1 VTLREEVLFRQYGA
15 TILKFDFFVKLKNN
29 DLAWNLVKKLK
40 KVLFLAGDIIY
51 ADNSASESMYFVQ
64 YGDVKLVALN

>member
-1 VTLREEVLFRQYGA
+1 M
-15 TILKFDFFVKLKNN
+15 KLKNN

-51 ADNSASESMYFVQ
+51 TDNSASESMYFVQ
-64 YGDVKLVALN
+64 YGDVKLVAINQFTFATFSSGDTLG